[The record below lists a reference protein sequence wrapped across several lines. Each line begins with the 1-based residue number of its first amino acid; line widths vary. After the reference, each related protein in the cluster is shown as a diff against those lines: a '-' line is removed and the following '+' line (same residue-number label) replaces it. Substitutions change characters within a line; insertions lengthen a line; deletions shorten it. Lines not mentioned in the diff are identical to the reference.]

1 VTGKSSPREKHG
13 FESEATA
20 LALAE
25 SEHRIGLEVARL
37 TGKNAQRIIRE
48 LGERIAEANRPA
60 SVGSDIPPAQP
71 SPGQG
76 IAHSRHNFPASQA
89 NYALAPRPFPDAHQ
103 RSLRCSRAGEACMA
117 KESDPLFMPGPSG
130 TAREYFFK
138 ALFTNDQAKDAD
150 AMAHYIR
157 PGSCVIDV
165 GSNVG
170 YFSRRFADKN
180 PTGLVVAF
188 EPQSVPRA
196 IATVVSFFRRRRNIV
211 VLPFALGAAP
221 GLLDLKIPIKAKGRI
236 GISLAH
242 VGGNDDLNTR
252 FDVVRELV
260 PCETL
265 DTILAR
271 LPTPEI
277 SLIKIDVEGGELQVL
292 KGAVETLRRHRP
304 RRRLRNRQ
312 HDRPFR
318 RHHRRHSHLHGGSR
332 LQALGPRETDPTRSG
347 RRQPRYSLRAGVRPH
362 ALDAGQR
369 RTCRAARG

>member
-1 VTGKSSPREKHG
+1 
-13 FESEATA
+13 
-20 LALAE
+20 
-25 SEHRIGLEVARL
+25 
-37 TGKNAQRIIRE
+37 
-48 LGERIAEANRPA
+48 
-60 SVGSDIPPAQP
+60 
-71 SPGQG
+71 
-76 IAHSRHNFPASQA
+76 
-89 NYALAPRPFPDAHQ
+89 
-103 RSLRCSRAGEACMA
+103 MA
-117 KESDPLFMPGPSG
+117 KESDALFMPGPSG

-150 AMAHYIR
+150 AMVHYIR

-196 IATVVSFFRRRRNIV
+196 IGTVVSFFRRRRNIV

-221 GLLDLKIPIKAKGRI
+221 GLLDLKIPIKDKKGRI

-242 VGGNDDLNTR
+242 VGDNDDLGTR
-252 FDVVRELV
+252 FEAVKRELV

-271 LPTPEI
+271 VPTPEI

-304 RRRLRNRQ
+304 VVVCETGNMTVRFGDTIAGIRSFMAELDYQ
-312 HDRPFR
+312 PWDLLKQVP
-318 RHHRRHSHLHGGSR
+318 
-332 LQALGPRETDPTRSG
+332 LGPNDE
-347 RRQPRYSLRAGVRPH
+347 SLDTAFVPK
-362 ALDAGQR
+362 
-369 RTCRAARG
+369 

>member
-1 VTGKSSPREKHG
+1 MS
-13 FESEATA
+13 
-20 LALAE
+20 
-25 SEHRIGLEVARL
+25 
-37 TGKNAQRIIRE
+37 
-48 LGERIAEANRPA
+48 
-60 SVGSDIPPAQP
+60 
-71 SPGQG
+71 
-76 IAHSRHNFPASQA
+76 
-89 NYALAPRPFPDAHQ
+89 
-103 RSLRCSRAGEACMA
+103 
-117 KESDPLFMPGPSG
+117 KESDALFMPGPSG

-150 AMAHYIR
+150 AMVHYIR

-180 PTGLVVAF
+180 PTGLVIAF

-221 GLLDLKIPIKAKGRI
+221 GLLDLKIPIKDKKGRI

-242 VGGNDDLNTR
+242 VGDNDDLGTR
-252 FDVVRELV
+252 FEAVKRELV

-271 LPTPEI
+271 VPTPEI

-304 RRRLRNRQ
+304 VVVCETGNMTVRFGDTIAGIRAFMADLNYQ
-312 HDRPFR
+312 PWDLMKQIP
-318 RHHRRHSHLHGGSR
+318 
-332 LQALGPRETDPTRSG
+332 LGPNDE
-347 RRQPRYSLRAGVRPH
+347 SLDTAFVPK
-362 ALDAGQR
+362 
-369 RTCRAARG
+369 

>member
-1 VTGKSSPREKHG
+1 
-13 FESEATA
+13 
-20 LALAE
+20 
-25 SEHRIGLEVARL
+25 
-37 TGKNAQRIIRE
+37 
-48 LGERIAEANRPA
+48 
-60 SVGSDIPPAQP
+60 
-71 SPGQG
+71 
-76 IAHSRHNFPASQA
+76 
-89 NYALAPRPFPDAHQ
+89 
-103 RSLRCSRAGEACMA
+103 MA
-117 KESDPLFMPGPSG
+117 KESEPVFMPGPSG

-170 YFSRRFADKN
+170 YFSRRFADRN
-180 PTGLVVAF
+180 PTGMVVAF

-242 VGGNDDLNTR
+242 VGANDDLNTR

-271 LPTPEI
+271 VPTPEI

-292 KGAVETLRRHRP
+292 KGAIETLRRHRSVVVCETGNMTVRFGDTIAAIRAFMAELNYQP
-304 RRRLRNRQ
+304 WDLLKQ
-312 HDRPFR
+312 IP
-318 RHHRRHSHLHGGSR
+318 
-332 LQALGPRETDPTRSG
+332 LGPNDE
-347 RRQPRYSLRAGVRPH
+347 SLDTAFVPK
-362 ALDAGQR
+362 
-369 RTCRAARG
+369 

>member
-1 VTGKSSPREKHG
+1 
-13 FESEATA
+13 
-20 LALAE
+20 
-25 SEHRIGLEVARL
+25 
-37 TGKNAQRIIRE
+37 
-48 LGERIAEANRPA
+48 
-60 SVGSDIPPAQP
+60 
-71 SPGQG
+71 
-76 IAHSRHNFPASQA
+76 
-89 NYALAPRPFPDAHQ
+89 
-103 RSLRCSRAGEACMA
+103 MA

-150 AMAHYIR
+150 AMVHYIR

-180 PTGLVVAF
+180 PTGMVVAF

-221 GLLDLKIPIKAKGRI
+221 GLLDLKRRI

-304 RRRLRNRQ
+304 VVVCETGNMTVRFGDTIAGIRTFMAELNY
-312 HDRPFR
+312 
-318 RHHRRHSHLHGGSR
+318 
-332 LQALGPRETDPTRSG
+332 QAWDLLKQVPLGPNDS
-347 RRQPRYSLRAGVRPH
+347 SLDTAFVP
-362 ALDAGQR
+362 L
-369 RTCRAARG
+369 